1 MRRLLIPKILLP
13 VSDLTNFWTVTDF
26 FWFDVGLQ
34 NQFDGEVQTRI
45 EREKDIMQEVDN
57 SKYNLQK
64 KIDAERTDKSLK
76 LGAYKDECNQK
87 LKQQHKY
94 IEEFQREAMAEFM
107 RLREQLEHEMDERFD
122 QQDEIIDSLSQSI
135 KTFQDTMKIVGDTV
149 C

>member
-1 MRRLLIPKILLP
+1 MNLFL
-13 VSDLTNFWTVTDF
+13 D
-26 FWFDVGLQ
+26 LQ

-64 KIDAERTDKSLK
+64 KIDNERTDKSLK
-76 LGAYKDECNQK
+76 LGAFKDDTTKQ

-94 IEEFQREAMAEFM
+94 IEEFQKEAMAEFM
-107 RLREQLEHEMDERFD
+107 RLRERLEHEMEQRFD
-122 QQDEIIDSLSQSI
+122 AQDEIIDSLSQSI
-135 KTFQDTMKIVGDTV
+135 KTFQDTMKIVGETV